1 MKTKNFWGCLAA
13 LSMAL
18 HASAQVAW
26 DTNGNTATGTDWFGA
41 DNSSTIPLQIRNDAN
56 QPIEWY
62 TDALRRMLLQE
73 TASYAIGSY
82 GSQVKDGCLLLS
94 PDVDQ
99 FYTNGGPGPYSL
111 LHLADADDN
120 ASESAYR
127 EWMKVGITFT
137 GNLDEGYIGH
147 KYNESDYTDMVVNWS
162 DNTGKEIKDRMR
174 FIFTTTKNSDPTG
187 ATSAEGLEGMR
198 LYPLNDDEINVGIG
212 DFFAA
217 SDEPSE
223 RLDVVTGKVRK
234 REF

>member
-1 MKTKNFWGCLAA
+1 M
-13 LSMAL
+13 
-18 HASAQVAW
+18 
-26 DTNGNTATGTDWFGA
+26 
-41 DNSSTIPLQIRNDAN
+41 
-56 QPIEWY
+56 
-62 TDALRRMLLQE
+62 
-73 TASYAIGSY
+73 
-82 GSQVKDGCLLLS
+82 LLS

-99 FYTNGGPGPYSL
+99 VYTNGAPGPYSL

-127 EWMKVGITFT
+127 EWMKKVGITLT
-137 GNLDEGYIGH
+137 GNLDQAISATSTTG
-147 KYNESDYTDMVVNWS
+147 DYTDMVVNWS

-174 FIFTTTKNSDPTG
+174 FIFTTEKNSDPTG

-223 RLDVVTGKVRK
+223 RLDVVTGNVRI
-234 REF
+234 RELPDAGGEMPTEEKFVVTDADGVLGWRDRRRLQVDTPYR